1 MIIIFHNN
9 KQVTNIIFENNTDI
23 PFSLK
28 KSISC
33 TLLAVASQFPEALI
47 VWCHELYK
55 GHLNTKHIDKH
66 MHHSKL
72 MLSFNPSDEQYFTS
86 TIGYVEQSPFI
97 NVNKSVRYP
106 TWQMSSAVGA
116 IYAAV
121 LVNLKK
127 VITPTLDFDYFLNS
141 LAKLAMPKGLL
152 CYSEPA
158 LLQGDYAKL
167 APKSSRTTLYKF
179 VKQHY
184 KLRWLFL
191 LLLNE
196 LLYEKKFSFIP
207 LIVAFFYTSKLKVSI
222 ILDEI
227 IVESTLKT
235 VETAT
240 IDVII
245 PTIGRKNYLYDVL
258 CDIRNQTHLPKNV
271 IIVEQNP
278 LENSVSELAYLTS
291 ENWPFIIKHTF
302 THQAGACNARNIAL
316 QQVESEWVFLNDD
329 DNRFE
334 MDLLEKTLRC
344 IKKYGVCA
352 LITSYLKSDEKLN
365 YRYISQT
372 SIFGSGNSFVKAS
385 YLKNVEFDMGFEF
398 GYGEDSDF
406 GMQLRNKGYDVIYFP
421 NLKIEHLYAPIGGFR
436 IKPILDWDGEL
447 IQPKPSPTIML
458 LKLKYDT
465 SEQLQAYKTL
475 LFIKYYTKQSVKNP
489 FSYFKM
495 MKNAWESSNYWAE
508 FLIKKY

>member
-72 MLSFNPSDEQYFTS
+72 MLSFNPSAEQYFTS

-167 APKSSRTTLYKF
+167 APKSSRSTLYKF

-302 THQAGACNARNIAL
+302 THQAGACNARNIAW
-316 QQVESEWVFLNDD
+316 QQVESEWVFFADD
-329 DNRFE
+329 DIRF
-334 MDLLEKTLRC
+334 DSNLFD
-344 IKKYGVCA
+344 IVF
-352 LITSYLKSDEKLN
+352 SYLKLFSAKAIH
-365 YRYISQT
+365 ISCLQKGEVELKNNINQ
-372 SIFGSGNSFVKAS
+372 SPFFGSGTSIVKSEFVKDIRFSMA
-385 YLKNVEFDMGFEF
+385 YEF
-398 GYGEDSDF
+398 GFGEDNDF
-406 GMQLRNKGYDVIYFP
+406 GMQLRNLGVDILYLPFITIHH
-421 NLKIEHLYAPIGGFR
+421 LKAPIGGFR
-436 IKPILDWDGEL
+436 EKIKKDWEKEVIL
-447 IQPKPSPTIML
+447 PKPSPTVMVY
-458 LKLKYDT
+458 KLKYDT